1 MRNRSLFRT
10 VAALA
15 VLSSAPAQA
24 CVVPPSDN
32 LLWDTDNSQASADI
46 VALVRVAS
54 STQTEPDAARVELI
68 VEHIWKGQVGAR
80 WTFTQALGSVCD
92 YPLLPNVRYV
102 IFAKRQDDGRIAVSG
117 LADGAMVIVRDRLS
131 ARLRPPPTLVTASAG
146 APAPSKKK
154 KR

>member
-1 MRNRSLFRT
+1 MPRRFLP
-10 VAALA
+10 VAVAPLALLLLEHA
-15 VLSSAPAQA
+15 HA

-32 LLWDTDNSQASADI
+32 ILWDTDNSQASADI

-80 WTFTQALGSVCD
+80 WTFTQALGTVCD

-117 LADGAMVIVRDRLS
+117 VADGAMVIVRDRLS
-131 ARLRPPPTLVTASAG
+131 ARLRPPPTLVTASAV
-146 APAPSKKK
+146 APNKK